1 METSSRTQ
9 QVNETVAWHALATDD
24 VVKQLA
30 TRIDKGLDSAEA
42 SIRLQKHGPNLLPLS
57 KKQSSFMRFLLQFN
71 NVLVYV
77 LIGAGLLKLAL
88 GLWLDASIIL
98 AVVFLNALLGFIQE
112 GKAAEALE
120 SIGKML
126 SVDARA
132 VRDGETRMI
141 AADTLVPGDVVLLES
156 GDKVPAD
163 LRLVDVKNLRT
174 EEAALT
180 GESVPADK
188 STQAVESDATVG
200 DRESMV
206 FSGTM
211 VVSGRATGVVV
222 ATGSHTELGRINAL
236 LANVN
241 TLETPLLRQIK
252 KFGYKITGAIA
263 VVGALVFAFARM
275 VRGMEF
281 VDVFQA
287 VIGIAVSIIPEGLP
301 AIITITLAIGV
312 QRMAQRNAIIRRLP
326 AVETL
331 GSVSRICSDKTG
343 TLTLMEMMVVS
354 AVTAEASYQI
364 SGDGYAPEGN
374 VTRDGEPMSVDS
386 VLQLVGRVS
395 MLCNDAEIRKEEGVW
410 KVEGD
415 PTEGALYPFAN
426 KLGMERSVEQAT
438 YKRVDLIPFE
448 SEHRFMATLNE
459 GADGGQMLL
468 VKGAPEVILEHCSHQ
483 QLQNGEI
490 APINRAYFVQASDK
504 LAGQG
509 ERVLGIAW
517 LANPTGLNVGALAPA
532 DLPRNLV
539 LLSLIGLLDPPRK
552 EAIEA
557 VKECHAGGIRVTMI
571 TGDHK
576 ITAAAIAKM
585 LGIGDGKTAMEGVEV
600 EKLDLAEL
608 RESVKRVDVFA
619 RSSPEHKLRLV
630 EAIQANGQIVAMT
643 GDGVND
649 APALKK
655 ADIGVAMGIKGTE
668 VTKEA
673 AEMVLADDNFASISA
688 AVKEGRTVYNNI
700 EKAIL
705 FLLPTNVAQGLVIMV
720 AIIMNF
726 TMPITTPQ
734 ILWVNM
740 ITSVALGLV
749 CAFEPHE
756 LNVMKL
762 PPRAVDRPLLTG
774 FGLWRV
780 LFVGLALLT
789 YTLWAFFWMKGQHV
803 SDAMARTVAVNAITI
818 GQCFYLLNSRYLIDS
833 SVSIRAHLENKYL
846 PIGIGA
852 VIVLQLMFT
861 YLPPLQRIFETEAVP
876 LYVWPWLLGGGLL
889 FFFFVEAEKITIRFY
904 RKSSLSAAVVVG
916 SGGLG
921 ATPECNERH
930 GHL

>member
-263 VVGALVFAFARM
+263 VVGTLVFAFARM

-374 VTRDGEPMSVDS
+374 VTRDGEPLREDS

-889 FFFFVEAEKITIRFY
+889 FFFFVEAEKMTIRFY

-916 SGGLG
+916 SGGLS

-930 GHL
+930 GNL